1 VFFLL
6 LSEDSYMLELPGV
19 GNPRTVQ
26 ELCSLVAA
34 HNPKLVFLN
43 LAGQEEGGEPEMEDW
58 TKKLL
63 CGGIRK

>member
-1 VFFLL
+1 MNLICWNCR
-6 LSEDSYMLELPGV
+6 GV

-34 HNPKLVFLN
+34 HNPKLVFLSETWQ
-43 LAGQEEGGEPEMEDW
+43 AKKRMEPEMEDW
-58 TKKLL
+58 TEKLL